1 MTPGTQGPAGD
12 VTVLFE
18 PDHTLILLSGAIDLS
33 VADDLEQAGRDAVDA
48 GTPIVADVRRVDMV
62 DSVGASFL
70 VRLAA
75 SARDGG
81 RTMVLRGPSPRLDE
95 LLTLMGAQPLFR
107 WQDDAGHGEA

>member
-1 MTPGTQGPAGD
+1 MTPATDGPGGD

-18 PDHTLILLSGAIDLS
+18 RDHTLILLSGAIDLA

-75 SARDGG
+75 SARDNGG
-81 RTMVLRGPSPRLDE
+81 TMVLRGPSPRLDE
-95 LLTLMGAQPLFR
+95 LLTLMGASHLFV
-107 WQDDAGHGEA
+107 WQDDGADG